1 MSLKDAFDSL
11 LGVHK
16 RVVTISRSTG
26 ESATITVT
34 PSNFFRN
41 LEGPSEV
48 TISGREFVVS
58 ARVLAQASF
67 PYPKRGDR
75 LEDPDLGT
83 LVLSEVREM
92 YDYGGSI
99 LGFRIRTS

>member
-16 RVVTISRSTG
+16 RTMTISRSTG
-26 ESATITVT
+26 ESASIFVT

-41 LEGPSEV
+41 TEGPSDT
-48 TISGREFVVS
+48 TISGREFVIS
-58 ARVLAQASF
+58 ARTLSKAVF

-75 LEDPDLGT
+75 LEDPELGSLT
-83 LVLSEVREM
+83 ISEVREM

-99 LGFRIRTS
+99 IGFRLRTS